1 MTEKRCLM
9 NYGTHFV
16 PTDTSYR
23 VTVKPN
29 LFCGAIEKYGYE
41 TAASLLYIWC
51 IAGRY
56 RRTRKSLESW
66 LSEKHAN
73 VGKLVDLAFSENII
87 QEKDG
92 KLTKKFFP
100 GLIHIEDAKVG
111 DGRDMYKLDIEGYVR
126 VYESRKNSKRGLRDL
141 GRCLSL
147 LPYLNQRYG
156 FICANPDETDL
167 YQIRPL
173 SLKEIGELIGCSSSE
188 MTEFIRGCS
197 EYLNYD
203 SEKKITLGGIA
214 RIKNGRRVFMVNARF
229 LYHRDTDPL
238 ILSWFWDEEFVIED
252 WDKKY
257 A

>member
-23 VTVKPN
+23 VTVKPA
-29 LFCGAIEKYGYE
+29 LLCGAIEKYGYE
-41 TAASLLYIWC
+41 TTASLLYVWC

-56 RRTRKSLESW
+56 RRTRKALESW
-66 LSEKHAN
+66 LIEEHTNAA
-73 VGKLVDLAFSENII
+73 KLVDLALSENII

-126 VYESRKNSKRGLRDL
+126 AYESRKNTKDGLKNL

-147 LPYLNQRYG
+147 VSHLNQRYG
-156 FICANPDETDL
+156 FICANPDETEL
-167 YQIRPL
+167 YQVRPL
-173 SLKEIGELIGCSSSE
+173 TSKEIGRLVGCDPRDMKQFVDS
-188 MTEFIRGCS
+188 CS

-203 SEKKITLGGIA
+203 AEKKIALGGIA

>member
-16 PTDTSYR
+16 PTDIGYR
-23 VTVKPN
+23 ATVKPS
-29 LFCGAIEKYGYE
+29 LFFEAIEKYGYE
-41 TAASLLYIWC
+41 TFSSLLYIWC
-51 IAGRY
+51 VTGKYSRS
-56 RRTRKSLESW
+56 RKSLESRMI
-66 LSEKHAN
+66 KQHINAA
-73 VGKLVDLAFSENII
+73 KLIDLAFSENII

-92 KLTKKFFP
+92 KLMKKFFP

-126 VYESRKNSKRGLRDL
+126 VYESRKNSKKGLRDL

-156 FICANPDETDL
+156 FICANPDETEL

-173 SLKEIGELIGCSSSE
+173 SLKEIGELIGCSASE

-203 SEKKITLGGIA
+203 SERTIALGGIA
-214 RIKNGRRVFMVNARF
+214 RIKNGRRVFMVNARY

>member
-9 NYGTHFV
+9 NYSTHFV
-16 PTDTSYR
+16 PIDTSYR
-23 VTVKPN
+23 VTIKPS
-29 LFCGAIEKYGYE
+29 LFLEAIEKYGYE
-41 TAASLLYIWC
+41 TFVSLLYIWC
-51 IAGRY
+51 VAGKYSRN
-56 RRTRKSLESW
+56 RKSLESKMIKQH
-66 LSEKHAN
+66 SNAA
-73 VGKLVDLAFSENII
+73 KLIDLAFSENII
-87 QEKDG
+87 QEKDK
-92 KLTKKFFP
+92 KLMKKFSP
-100 GLIHIEDAKVG
+100 GLVHIESVKNG
-111 DGRDMYKLDIEGYVR
+111 NGKNMYKLDIEGYVR
-126 VYESRKNSKRGLRDL
+126 AYESRKNMRSGLKNL

-156 FICANPDETDL
+156 FICANPEETDL

-173 SLKEIGELIGCSSSE
+173 SFKEIGELVGVDAGS
-188 MTEFIRGCS
+188 MKRFIDSCS

-203 SEKKITLGGIA
+203 SERTIALGGIA